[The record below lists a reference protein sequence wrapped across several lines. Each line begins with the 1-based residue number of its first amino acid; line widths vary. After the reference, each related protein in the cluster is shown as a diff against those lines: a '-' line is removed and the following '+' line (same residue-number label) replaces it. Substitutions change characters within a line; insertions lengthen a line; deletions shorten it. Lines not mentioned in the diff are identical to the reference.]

1 MYKKEFEKIDKIK
14 SLKPD
19 VLPPHLAK
27 KRDNLLKA
35 KREYEELKEDVTDY
49 RPVPVE
55 EYEKLIL
62 DNYTK
67 INDIEKGKQQVTK
80 LKKEIDIIKNNI
92 NDCNEF
98 IQNTETEDIIKINK
112 EIEEL
117 KENIEKTDNNIEKM
131 QKRDDKIKKYQKEI
145 EIYTQKYEL
154 LTRYNEIKNEE
165 SICVRALAKSE
176 EFIKIIT
183 EAESLSLSQT
193 IQNINEELE
202 EFISAFFGDN
212 FTVSLTTFKQT
223 KDGDKKPMIDI
234 QIIKD
239 GEVVPLD
246 GLSGG
251 EYDRVSLAFFLAFN
265 KSSKCNII
273 LLDECLA
280 SLHPELVE
288 EIVEMIKER
297 MNNKLVMF
305 TLHQA
310 NTGIFDEIIDVCK
323 YRCFNS

>member
-1 MYKKEFEKIDKIK
+1 MTISPCRSHTFVDYKYLNQLLLEIQENCRRHNYSKIVSIPLEIGLVDPLLVFDQFNQKNTINFYFENKSNGEAIAAIDTLDKIEI
-14 SLKPD
+14 S
-19 VLPPHLAK
+19 
-27 KRDNLLKA
+27 
-35 KREYEELKEDVTDY
+35 
-49 RPVPVE
+49 
-55 EYEKLIL
+55 
-62 DNYTK
+62 
-67 INDIEKGKQQVTK
+67 GKDRFT
-80 LKKEIDIIKNNI
+80 
-92 NDCNEF
+92 
-98 IQNTETEDIIKINK
+98 
-112 EIEEL
+112 
-117 KENIEKTDNNIEKM
+117 
-131 QKRDDKIKKYQKEI
+131 
-145 EIYTQKYEL
+145 
-154 LTRYNEIKNEE
+154 
-165 SICVRALAKSE
+165 KSE

-323 YRCFNS
+323 YRCFHS

>member
-1 MYKKEFEKIDKIK
+1 
-14 SLKPD
+14 
-19 VLPPHLAK
+19 
-27 KRDNLLKA
+27 
-35 KREYEELKEDVTDY
+35 
-49 RPVPVE
+49 
-55 EYEKLIL
+55 
-62 DNYTK
+62 
-67 INDIEKGKQQVTK
+67 
-80 LKKEIDIIKNNI
+80 
-92 NDCNEF
+92 
-98 IQNTETEDIIKINK
+98 
-112 EIEEL
+112 
-117 KENIEKTDNNIEKM
+117 M